1 MINTRAVAVFS
12 YGYIPEISSI
22 NLGFSLGING
32 IFFFAKRNPSGK
44 SKNPRVQFL
53 APPTL
58 HKDPASKTKAKTLT
72 ILNRSRGAEITF
84 EWTGGCKMTC

>member
-1 MINTRAVAVFS
+1 MFNTRAVAVFS

-22 NLGFSLGING
+22 KLGFPWVLTEK
-32 IFFFAKRNPSGK
+32 FFAKRNPSGK

-72 ILNRSRGAEITF
+72 ILNRCAEITF
-84 EWTGGCKMTC
+84 EWTGGC

>member
-22 NLGFSLGING
+22 NLGFPWVLTKKK
-32 IFFFAKRNPSGK
+32 FVKRNPSGR

-72 ILNRSRGAEITF
+72 ILNRSRCAEITF